1 MLRRAQSQT
10 HDVHVMHSGDS
21 CHSFVDTLLHGLLS
35 GAYMFCHLNKHL
47 DAETLLCMLRC

>member
-1 MLRRAQSQT
+1 
-10 HDVHVMHSGDS
+10 MHSGDS